1 MENRFIKYKG
11 IHPGIIV
18 KRELEKRFL
27 KQRPFALSIGEHPQT
42 FNAITKGKRTIPTS
56 LALKI
61 EKELELKE
69 GTLVLLQAY
78 YEIAIEKQKNKPVPN
93 LSILRKIL
101 FWDTDI
107 HSIDWQKQDKQ
118 VIQRVFERGN
128 AEEKKEITRFYG
140 KRKIQ
145 KELKSNAV
153 FN

>member
-11 IHPGIIV
+11 IHPGVII
-18 KRELEKRFL
+18 KRELEKRLL

-78 YEIAIEKQKNKPVPN
+78 YEIAIEKLKNKPAPN

-101 FWDTDI
+101 FWDTDMQ
-107 HSIDWQKQDKQ
+107 SIDWQKQYKQ

-140 KRKIQ
+140 KSKIQ
-145 KELKSNAV
+145 KELKNNAV